1 MLAGTVPYR
10 QQHKQTVRQKDLKQL
25 ADLLAGHLGKGDI
38 NRALQILG
46 MAQYVYV
53 PLYSHRW
60 LLVLGGEEER
70 CDIDSH
76 GKRL

>member
-1 MLAGTVPYR
+1 MDYEV
-10 QQHKQTVRQKDLKQL
+10 KQL

-38 NRALQILG
+38 NRALQILS

-60 LLVLGGEEER
+60 LLVLPGQEES

-76 GKRL
+76 GERLLSFMY